1 LAEQAVQDEELASQT
16 DSFQT
21 ERGRLAQGLEVSNAN
36 LQKQMERADELQT
49 QLDLLL
55 QQNADCE
62 EKMSTLANE
71 IDQMKTANRDL
82 ENRLNTTEEM
92 KSTLN
97 SEVDILKESLSESRE
112 ENVGLHQEIELLK
125 ASNNHL
131 QKQAEESQDT
141 YENNIQQLQMDWE
154 KERDQLTLENN
165 QLAEQATS
173 SMEET
178 NQLHQS
184 LVLRGRELDECQSRL
199 TSLKQS
205 VSNLE
210 ASLSS
215 EKKMRQDL
223 NTISAKKD
231 FDIGKLRKELQENV
245 KQIASLEA
253 ANKSLQSS
261 LDTKSEECLQLRD
274 ELDIEKVA
282 HQASQTE
289 RDVVESKLS
298 QAELK
303 VEELTSQ
310 VSEVI
315 ATKDTLEQKVQ
326 STVTMKNEYQMHQEQ
341 METFRVQLRH
351 EQLERAQ
358 VQQTAAELRAKLEA
372 VQENDITSRSTI
384 QHLQLRVSELET
396 NFEAQKQKYRRVQQR
411 CKQSEATKALLQEEM
426 TVLLRQSEAQKN
438 ELVLL
443 NEEVDLQGHRY
454 TEGKRRSS
462 EKYLTAKEKFGRER
476 RSLESSVELLQD
488 ELEMAKRRLSKE
500 NEWRSRA
507 EEIHRELLRDKQ
519 HLVEKLGQVEDR
531 EREKAH
537 TVRQLEHH
545 VVRLEQEN
553 TALQDRLQRVLNEK
567 LRLETLVREPMTPE
581 V

>member
-303 VEELTSQ
+303 VL
-310 VSEVI
+310 
-315 ATKDTLEQKVQ
+315 
-326 STVTMKNEYQMHQEQ
+326 
-341 METFRVQLRH
+341 
-351 EQLERAQ
+351 
-358 VQQTAAELRAKLEA
+358 
-372 VQENDITSRSTI
+372 
-384 QHLQLRVSELET
+384 
-396 NFEAQKQKYRRVQQR
+396 
-411 CKQSEATKALLQEEM
+411 
-426 TVLLRQSEAQKN
+426 
-438 ELVLL
+438 
-443 NEEVDLQGHRY
+443 
-454 TEGKRRSS
+454 
-462 EKYLTAKEKFGRER
+462 KFYAMGFPN
-476 RSLESSVELLQD
+476 SY
-488 ELEMAKRRLSKE
+488 
-500 NEWRSRA
+500 
-507 EEIHRELLRDKQ
+507 
-519 HLVEKLGQVEDR
+519 
-531 EREKAH
+531 
-537 TVRQLEHH
+537 
-545 VVRLEQEN
+545 
-553 TALQDRLQRVLNEK
+553 
-567 LRLETLVREPMTPE
+567 
-581 V
+581 